1 MTSLFSR
8 QEITSRNHPYLPP
21 KEGIPVSCTSQ
32 EVLDFYR
39 LSSSR
44 AFTDELFA
52 ISGALRDRYLGKTPW
67 WSACLSAIAANGCD
81 QAGSSGGYRF
91 RLGPKERSVVA
102 AVGAV
107 ADLGIGHVRL
117 VAGRREAGDG
127 QQANGYDRYLI
138 DLVAAIRGAV
148 DIEVEVDFQS
158 LSTRGE
164 VRALK
169 ELGVFAINCPLETLN
184 PDLYR
189 RFNPQDD
196 LQKRIRLMELCEEE
210 GVPIRTTMQVGL
222 GETDGERIEHLLFLR
237 RFNML
242 GHLSM
247 SLRMPFP
254 EMTTTSIRFN
264 PWPIAR
270 LTAIARLLY
279 PWLDLSLAACNDRD
293 NLALWW
299 MAGGGNQIV
308 GADASM
314 NETHNRSG
322 IDSRDIA
329 VSDGVVLHDVMSWIT
344 AHFGDLGLTPG
355 FIPFNTVLQRF

>member
-8 QEITSRNHPYLPP
+8 QEITSRNHAYLPP
-21 KEGIPVSCTSQ
+21 KDGIPVSCTSQ

-39 LSSSR
+39 LSSCR

-52 ISGALRDRYLGKTPW
+52 ISGELRDRYLGKTPW
-67 WSACLSAIAANGCD
+67 WSACISAIAANGCD

-91 RLGPKERSVVA
+91 RLGPNERNVVA
-102 AVGAV
+102 AAGAV

-117 VAGRREAGDG
+117 VARRRGANDG
-127 QQANGYDRYLI
+127 QRANGYDRYFI

-148 DIEVEVDFQS
+148 DIEVEVDFRS

-169 ELGVFAINCPLETLN
+169 ELGIFAINCPLETIN
-184 PDLYR
+184 PELFR

-210 GVPIRTTMQVGL
+210 CVPIRTTMRVGL
-222 GETDGERIEHLLFLR
+222 GETDGERIEHLIFLR

-247 SLRMPFP
+247 LLTCYFP
-254 EMTTTSIRFN
+254 K
-264 PWPIAR
+264 
-270 LTAIARLLY
+270 
-279 PWLDLSLAACNDRD
+279 
-293 NLALWW
+293 
-299 MAGGGNQIV
+299 
-308 GADASM
+308 
-314 NETHNRSG
+314 
-322 IDSRDIA
+322 
-329 VSDGVVLHDVMSWIT
+329 
-344 AHFGDLGLTPG
+344 
-355 FIPFNTVLQRF
+355 